1 MFWFIIS
8 NGKIQTISLSA
19 SPVYT
24 HAFSAILHTGMIN
37 TLKFLFYLFVG
48 IHVIGMSIWKSCII

>member
-19 SPVYT
+19 SPVGKIAEKT
-24 HAFSAILHTGMIN
+24 VWRSAFL
-37 TLKFLFYLFVG
+37 
-48 IHVIGMSIWKSCII
+48 